1 MSDLTL
7 SFNFQLFFNILY
19 SQTCFI
25 RSRPLGMAKWLLN
38 TGWPFNT
45 GLTNLRVYQQNKD
58 GNKAKYLWYS
68 DKSTTVQ
75 FSIMHAHNSSRDLQA
90 TGSLNLRKCSLC
102 SQGNGTPSLTKR
114 PFNIGE
120 KKKLIK
126 NSLVPRKCDRSRL
139 IEANASV
146 KEISFTVIKG
156 HGFHDF
162 DLFNLKMKR
171 QWLPS

>member
-120 KKKLIK
+120 KKKNNKKFFGTTKMWPQPL
-126 NSLVPRKCDRSRL
+126 DRSERFS
-139 IEANASV
+139 ERDQFYSNQGTW
-146 KEISFTVIKG
+146 FP
-156 HGFHDF
+156 
-162 DLFNLKMKR
+162 
-171 QWLPS
+171 WLWPL